1 MEENKNTPALTSEE
15 EAKLNRIASRRSS
28 FKMHLTI
35 FLLANAFLWVV
46 WYFLFKDKE
55 DQTFLTAILFVLIV
69 WLLGLIIH
77 YLIAYKWTKNL
88 KERELSSLKQQLQQQ
103 LAEVQSLKDELKEK
117 NPEQNPENENKENVQ

>member
-1 MEENKNTPALTSEE
+1 
-15 EAKLNRIASRRSS
+15 
-28 FKMHLTI
+28 MHLTI

-117 NPEQNPENENKENVQ
+117 KPEQNPENENKENVQ